1 MVSKSCP
8 CLRCVLQLYAQ
19 GGPKQLQQS
28 WQEYFGSDSWQL
40 ELEVA
45 NAVAPGFQIKATDA
59 VAASIWALV
68 AHWGQATDAIVA
80 GVHYGGDT
88 DTIACMTGALLCV
101 CVELMAASALV
112 VAS

>member
-1 MVSKSCP
+1 M
-8 CLRCVLQLYAQ
+8 LQLYAQ
-19 GGPKQLQQS
+19 GGPKQPQQS
-28 WQEYFGSDSWQL
+28 WQDYFASDLWQL

-88 DTIACMTGALLCV
+88 DTIACMTGALLWCV
-101 CVELMAASALV
+101 WS
-112 VAS
+112 